1 MKRSLFILC
10 LVLMFINAACSSPA
24 AEPTPTP
31 TPAPP
36 TSTPIPSAT
45 STPVPTATPNLA
57 ATAEF
62 RATQSAG
69 DVLLELED
77 ILGESELPY
86 KDGSLLWQQKERQD
100 IQLRGPDSRYQP
112 FAEDINGKN
121 FILKSDVTWN
131 ATGILIC
138 GIIFRS
144 EPNFEEGKQ
153 YNFLFLRFSGAPA
166 WAIEFHEFGRFKNS
180 PTRVQ
185 YSSAVDLSNGA
196 TNQVLLV
203 VNEEQF
209 NVYINGVHQ
218 GRYFDYSK
226 QSTEGGFAFVGL
238 QDSGEGSCK
247 YENSWVWELKPSNP

>member
-1 MKRSLFILC
+1 MKRRLFIFCLA
-10 LVLMFINAACSSPA
+10 LVLINAACSGAA
-24 AEPTPTP
+24 AEPTPTQ
-31 TPAPP
+31 TPKPP
-36 TSTPIPSAT
+36 TATPVPPTET
-45 STPVPTATPNLA
+45 STPVPTATQNLA
-57 ATAEF
+57 ATAAF
-62 RATQSAG
+62 KATQSAL
-69 DVLLELED
+69 DVAVEIED
-77 ILGESELPY
+77 ILGDTELAY
-86 KDGSLLWQQKERQD
+86 ETGGLLWQQKEDLEIRMK
-100 IQLRGPDSRYQP
+100 GPDSRYQP
-112 FAEDINGKN
+112 FAEDVTGKN

-131 ATGILIC
+131 ATGILVC

-209 NVYINGVHQ
+209 NVYINSVHQ

-226 QSTEGGFAFVGL
+226 QRTEGDFAFVGL

-247 YENSWVWELKPSNP
+247 YENSWVWELK